1 MPSIKWRGTLDQ
13 LSWFTEFVQNGDQAM
28 SLAVS
33 VDAFSHPPHD
43 NALFRRVLEHAMAA
57 LEDAQVSSE
66 PYCHFYAENVLPT
79 DFFREL
85 IANFPDRS
93 NYVPLNL
100 KVWVRENGEST
111 RDRLVFTEELFGRL
125 SEEQCLFWRTVT
137 DVLASDKLRQ
147 IAFRLL
153 AKDVAARFGIKED
166 EVDEIETFSRTV
178 LFRDTEAYKIKP
190 HADGTTRIVTMMLY
204 LPADLSQEDL
214 GTSVYVKQPLLKRLG
229 GETFKEIKRFPYRPN
244 SLSAFAVNRMRAR
257 TSWHGVEQFGPNRGV
272 RNSLLTQYRTND
284 DGPAY

>member
-1 MPSIKWRGTLDQ
+1 
-13 LSWFTEFVQNGDQAM
+13 M

-147 IAFRLL
+147 THFACLLKTSQLDSASKKTTSTKSKPFPGRFCSAIQRLT
-153 AKDVAARFGIKED
+153 R
-166 EVDEIETFSRTV
+166 FSRT
-178 LFRDTEAYKIKP
+178 
-190 HADGTTRIVTMMLY
+190 
-204 LPADLSQEDL
+204 
-214 GTSVYVKQPLLKRLG
+214 
-229 GETFKEIKRFPYRPN
+229 
-244 SLSAFAVNRMRAR
+244 RMERAA
-257 TSWHGVEQFGPNRGV
+257 SSP
-272 RNSLLTQYRTND
+272 
-284 DGPAY
+284 